1 MYKRQLISISCNDYQ
16 KLLNST
22 ENEVD
27 KYTAAE
33 EYYDNGEFRR
43 ANALFEQ
50 IMPSYSG
57 KPQGERLRFF
67 FANSYFETKSYYL
80 AAIQFENFIKSYP
93 NSQRIVDAYFME
105 GKSYFMLSPAYS
117 LDQEDTN
124 TAIEKLQVFVNRYP
138 NSEYVSEAIELIE
151 QLQNKI
157 EKKDFEVSK
166 QYYTI
171 RDYNSAIKSLDNF
184 MADNP
189 GTIFREEALYYRWLS
204 TYEIAIN
211 SIESKILERVTE
223 LERSLVNFLKYYPET
238 IFIEDLSYKLN
249 NAKKIAEGNLEAL
262 ALLTKIA
269 VIMGLGS
276 FFSVA
281 ASFVDLIQVPCN
293 AGLFLT
299 FPLRILWSTGLRL
312 EAFTPIT
319 TCPFFTFGLLISSSI
334 NFAAFPYS

>member
-1 MYKRQLISISCNDYQ
+1 
-16 KLLNST
+16 
-22 ENEVD
+22 
-27 KYTAAE
+27 
-33 EYYDNGEFRR
+33 
-43 ANALFEQ
+43 
-50 IMPSYSG
+50 
-57 KPQGERLRFF
+57 
-67 FANSYFETKSYYL
+67 
-80 AAIQFENFIKSYP
+80 
-93 NSQRIVDAYFME
+93 ME

-117 LDQEDTN
+117 LDQDDTN

-249 NAKKIAEGNLEAL
+249 NAKKI
-262 ALLTKIA
+262 
-269 VIMGLGS
+269 
-276 FFSVA
+276 
-281 ASFVDLIQVPCN
+281 
-293 AGLFLT
+293 
-299 FPLRILWSTGLRL
+299 
-312 EAFTPIT
+312 
-319 TCPFFTFGLLISSSI
+319 I
-334 NFAAFPYS
+334 N